1 MQWDCI
7 VFNKNEVELRL
18 NLHMELK
25 SLWEQFEQMHV
36 LK

>member
-18 NLHMELK
+18 NLYVELK
-25 SLWEQFEQMHV
+25 SLWEQFEQMHA